1 MVERHLAKVHVAR
14 STRVTRLEESLNGK
28 VAEWLNA
35 SVLKTDVV
43 ARLPGVRIPPFPIQ
57 LKQKKVNGV
66 RNCHIIEKVRLQNLR
81 IYSNGN
87 LGYNI
92 VFFLV

>member
-14 STRVTRLEESLNGK
+14 STRVTRLEYTPEYGK

-43 ARLPGVRIPPFPIQ
+43 ARLPGVRIPPFP
-57 LKQKKVNGV
+57 KTKNF
-66 RNCHIIEKVRLQNLR
+66 NF
-81 IYSNGN
+81 Y
-87 LGYNI
+87 
-92 VFFLV
+92 F